1 MPASDS
7 NVFEHEP
14 HQLLSAFEI
23 ECIDAGQGLLGEAGD
38 VLVETIVGGQ
48 FGLASDKGL
57 AFLVEAAGAGFD
69 LG

>member
-1 MPASDS
+1 LPASDS

-23 ECIDAGQGLLGEAGD
+23 EGVDAGQGSLGEARD
-38 VLVETIVGGQ
+38 VLVEAIVGGQ
-48 FGLASDKGL
+48 FGLASDEGL
-57 AFLVEAAGAGFD
+57 AFLVEAAGAGFY